1 MYIFP
6 FPLLFIFHLCS
17 LENAGEN
24 SVVSILRCV
33 RSVLGLLQFN
43 MSSGNLSSLGIN
55 YEVLFKALILMVFKA
70 LKRFKAMGGASTPRR
85 PKADAFKTM
94 LILYSYDQSKIV
106 LHNILSKLQNFDY
119 LAAQVFK
126 ITMSYF

>member
-1 MYIFP
+1 
-6 FPLLFIFHLCS
+6 
-17 LENAGEN
+17 
-24 SVVSILRCV
+24 
-33 RSVLGLLQFN
+33 

-70 LKRFKAMGGASTPRR
+70 LKRFKAMGGASTPRH